1 MSLSVSE
8 YLCVPLSASECL
20 LSVSNGLPHQVLYEI
35 LGLPPRKLA
44 TREAIRRAYRMQSL
58 RYHPDKVRPEEAEE
72 AAEKF
77 LAVKAAYDLLV
88 EGMETGGAGMK
99 GAVFSGGD
107 LEYRGADGPAS
118 TASATTTTAGTAAAA
133 MGALAPRGDGGG
145 YATAVPRDFGAPT
158 EEMEAALFQEM
169 ESGAAV
175 ERLQQMAA
183 AYATARGVTDDDEEV
198 GDANEQPQ
206 QDEIRWLGRAEV
218 GALLGGEPRVLA
230 AVHRIAA
237 DANALEGVLDDAVV
251 MGVLYSVLATRREEV
266 LAANTVT

>member
-1 MSLSVSE
+1 M
-8 YLCVPLSASECL
+8 PLSASECL

-133 MGALAPRGDGGG
+133 MGAPAPRGDGGG
-145 YATAVPRDFGAPT
+145 YATAVPPDFGAPP
-158 EEMEAALFQEM
+158 EEM

-183 AYATARGVTDDDEEV
+183 AYATARGVTDDDDEEV

-206 QDEIRWLGRAEV
+206 QDEIRWLGHAEV

-266 LAANTVT
+266 VAANTV

>member
-1 MSLSVSE
+1 MPPE

-58 RYHPDKVRPEEAEE
+58 RDHPDKVRPEEAEE

-183 AYATARGVTDDDEEV
+183 AYATARGVTDDDDEEV

-230 AVHRIAA
+230 AVQRIAA
-237 DANALEGVLDDAVV
+237 DANALVGVLDDAVV

-266 LAANTVT
+266 VAANTV

>member
-1 MSLSVSE
+1 M
-8 YLCVPLSASECL
+8 
-20 LSVSNGLPHQVLYEI
+20 SVSNGLPHQVLYEI

-107 LEYRGADGPAS
+107 LEYRGADGADS
-118 TASATTTTAGTAAAA
+118 TASTTTTAAGTAAAA
-133 MGALAPRGDGGG
+133 AMGAPAPRGDGGG
-145 YATAVPRDFGAPT
+145 YATAVPPDFGAPT

-183 AYATARGVTDDDEEV
+183 AYATARGVAEDDDEEV
-198 GDANEQPQ
+198 GNADEQPQ
-206 QDEIRWLGRAEV
+206 QDEIRWLGRTEV